1 MKHLLALSIAVI
13 LFGCSATK
21 KQQKKSETASPLAPT
36 LELVWETDTLMTTA
50 ECVLYDKKRDILYV
64 SNINE
69 GPWEKD
75 GNGFLSKLDANGNVV
90 ELKWIEGLDAP
101 KGLAIF
107 EGSLFVNDI
116 DQLIEIDIEK
126 GKIKGRT
133 KIGGDPD
140 LNGLTVDDS
149 GVLYASGSKSFKIYR
164 IEKGLV
170 EVVVEGDLGR
180 PNGVYSEKDRL
191 LMLTNQTHQLMAIDK
206 ATKEITMLA
215 DSLGHADGIVQV
227 GSGSYIVSD
236 WKGRLFHLSATM
248 DKTVILNTTADEINA
263 ADIEFIKDK
272 NLVIVPTFFNN
283 SVRAYKLVN

>member
-1 MKHLLALSIAVI
+1 MKHLLALTIAAI

-21 KQQKKSETASPLAPT
+21 KQQKKSETATPLAPS

-50 ECVLYDKKRDILYV
+50 ECVIYDKNRGIIYV

-75 GNGFLSKLDANGNVV
+75 GNGFLSKLDTDGNVV
-90 ELKWIEGLDAP
+90 ELKWIVGLDAP

-116 DQLIEIDIEK
+116 DQLIEIDIDK
-126 GKIKGRT
+126 GKIKSRT

-170 EVVVEGDLGR
+170 EIVVEGDLGR
-180 PNGVYSEKDRL
+180 PNGIYSEKDRL
-191 LMLTNQTHQLMAIDK
+191 LMLTNQTNKLMAIDK
-206 ATKEITMLA
+206 ASKEITMLA

-227 GSGSYIVSD
+227 GDGSYIVSN
-236 WKGRLFHLSATM
+236 WKGQLFHLSAGM
-248 DKTVILNTTADEINA
+248 DKTIILDTTADEINA
-263 ADIEFIKDK
+263 ADIEFIQEK
-272 NLVIVPTFFNN
+272 NLVVVPTFFDNR
-283 SVRAYKLVN
+283 VRAYKLIN

>member
-1 MKHLLALSIAVI
+1 MKHLLALIIAAA

-21 KQQKKSETASPLAPT
+21 KQQKTSETATSITPS

-50 ECVLYDKKRDILYV
+50 ECIIYDKNRDLIYV

-75 GNGFLSKLDANGNVV
+75 GNGFLSKLDTDGNIVD
-90 ELKWIEGLDAP
+90 LKWVEGLDAP

-107 EGSLFVNDI
+107 KGSLFVNDI

-126 GKIKGRT
+126 GKIKSRT
-133 KIGGDPD
+133 KIGGDPN

-149 GVLYASGSKSFKIYR
+149 GVLYASGSKNFKIYR

-170 EVVVEGDLGR
+170 EIFVEGDLGR

-191 LMLTNQTHQLMAIDK
+191 LMLTNQTNKLMAIDK
-206 ATKEITMLA
+206 VNKEITILA
-215 DSLGHADGIVQV
+215 DSLGHADGIVQI
-227 GSGSYIVSD
+227 GDGSYIVSN
-236 WKGRLFHLSATM
+236 WKGQLFHLSSGM
-248 DKTVILNTTADEINA
+248 DKTVILDTTTDEINA
-263 ADIEFIKDK
+263 ADIEFIQEK
-272 NLVIVPTFFNN
+272 NLVLVPTFFDNR
-283 SVRAYKLVN
+283 VRAYKLVN

>member
-1 MKHLLALSIAVI
+1 MKYLLVLTTAVI

-21 KQQKKSETASPLAPT
+21 KQQKKSETATLIAPS

-50 ECVLYDKKRDILYV
+50 ECVIYDKSQDIIYV

-75 GNGFLSKLDANGNVV
+75 GNGFLSKLGADGNVI
-90 ELKWIEGLDAP
+90 ELKWVEGLDAP

-126 GKIKGRT
+126 GKIKSRT

-140 LNGLTVDDS
+140 LNGLTVDES

-191 LMLTNQTHQLMAIDK
+191 LMLTNQTNKLMAIDK
-206 ATKEITMLA
+206 ASKEITMLA
-215 DSLGHADGIVQV
+215 DSLGHADGIVQI
-227 GSGSYIVSD
+227 GGGSYIVSN
-236 WKGRLFHLSATM
+236 WKGQLFHLSAGM
-248 DKTVILNTTADEINA
+248 DKTIILDTTADEINA
-263 ADIEFIKDK
+263 ADIEFIQEK
-272 NLVIVPTFFNN
+272 NLLIVPTFFDNR
-283 SVRAYKLVN
+283 VRAYKLVN